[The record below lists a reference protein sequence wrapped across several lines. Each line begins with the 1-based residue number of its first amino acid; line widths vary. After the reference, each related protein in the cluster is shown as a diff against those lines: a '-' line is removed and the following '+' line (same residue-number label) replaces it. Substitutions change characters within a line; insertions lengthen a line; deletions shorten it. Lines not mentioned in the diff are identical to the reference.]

1 MIETPRNQFRYRV
14 HQILEAG
21 VSDDLPSRAC
31 DIVII
36 VMILLNVAAFVLGSV
51 GWIAQ
56 DYANFLYYFEVFSI
70 IFFTIE
76 YVLRIWACVEHIPLR
91 SHTPLKARL
100 KFALQPMQVIDLIA
114 ILPFYLGA
122 LVGADLRALRILRL
136 FRFFKI
142 LRYSTTMQVLIKVFY
157 NEGRALLGAL
167 MIMLALILLAS
178 SVMHYIEGD
187 VQPETFGDIPSSMW
201 WALATLT
208 TVGFGD
214 AVPVTTLGKIWSG
227 LFMVFGL
234 GMFALPIG
242 IISTGFAREI
252 NRREFVI
259 NWNMVARVP
268 VFNQL
273 QATEVAEIM
282 ELLQSQ
288 RFPKDVLIFEK
299 GQEATAMYFI
309 VAGEVEIDDGKK
321 TTQLEAGEF
330 FGEVGMLS
338 KGSYLASAR
347 VVSNSHLLQLERADF
362 EYLLHKNEKLNNH
375 IRRVATQRMMDEHQD
390 D

>member
-56 DYANFLYYFEVFSI
+56 DYANLLYYFEVFSI

-100 KFALQPMQVIDLIA
+100 KFALLPMQMIDLIA

-282 ELLQSQ
+282 EMLQSQ

-309 VAGEVEIDDGKK
+309 IAGEVEIDDGKK

-375 IRRVATQRMMDEHQD
+375 IRQVATERMMDEHQD

>member
-36 VMILLNVAAFVLGSV
+36 AMILLNVAAFVFGSV

-56 DYANFLYYFEVFSI
+56 DYANLLYYFEVFSI

-76 YVLRIWACVEHIPLR
+76 YVLRIWACIEHIPLR
-91 SHTPLKARL
+91 SLSPFNARL

-122 LVGADLRALRILRL
+122 LIGADLRALRILRL

-157 NEGRALLGAL
+157 NEGRALIGAL

-268 VFNQL
+268 LFNQL

-282 ELLQSQ
+282 EVLQSQ

-299 GQEATAMYFI
+299 EEEATAMYFI
-309 VAGEVEIDDGKK
+309 VAGQVEIDDGQK
-321 TTQLEAGEF
+321 TTLLEAGDF

-338 KGSYLASAR
+338 KGRYLASAR
-347 VVSNSHLLQLERADF
+347 VLSNSHLLQLDRADF
-362 EYLLHKNEKLNNH
+362 DYLLRRNKKLNNH
-375 IRRVATQRMMDEHQD
+375 IRQVATERLMNEYQEK
-390 D
+390 